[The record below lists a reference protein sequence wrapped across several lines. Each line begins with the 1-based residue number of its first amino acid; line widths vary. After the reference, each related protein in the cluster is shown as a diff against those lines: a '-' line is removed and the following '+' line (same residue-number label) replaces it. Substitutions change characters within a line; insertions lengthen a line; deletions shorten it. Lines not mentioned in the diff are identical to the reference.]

1 MLKEKLKAKKKT
13 IGMYIQ
19 LTDISIARIAGLA
32 GYDFVWIDNEHSS
45 MTGETL
51 LSHIMALKATGTPVV
66 VRIPQNDLTAAKHVL
81 EMGVDGIIFP
91 MIKTAAEANRMI
103 SSTLYPPLGSR
114 GFGPMGAIDYGF
126 KNSADYQH
134 ESDRSLCRFIQIE
147 HRTAIEHLEEI
158 VQNSY
163 IDGYIFGPN
172 DLSGS
177 YDMLG
182 NVFSDRIT
190 DTIQKT
196 IQYLHQK
203 GKYTGIASG
212 SYSEDVIRHWSKLG
226 ADMLTAGADFDFLRD
241 GALKNRNLL
250 EQIHINQ
257 LY

>member
-1 MLKEKLKAKKKT
+1 M
-13 IGMYIQ
+13 G
-19 LTDISIARIAGLA
+19 SI
-32 GYDFVWIDNEHSS
+32 
-45 MTGETL
+45 
-51 LSHIMALKATGTPVV
+51 PV
-66 VRIPQNDLTAAKHVL
+66 
-81 EMGVDGIIFP
+81 
-91 MIKTAAEANRMI
+91 
-103 SSTLYPPLGSR
+103 
-114 GFGPMGAIDYGF
+114 
-126 KNSADYQH
+126 
-134 ESDRSLCRFIQIE
+134 SLCRFIQIE

-158 VQNSY
+158 VQNPY

-177 YDMLG
+177 YDMPG

-250 EQIHINQ
+250 EQLHINQ
-257 LY
+257 L